1 MRSLPSPRGPLSE
14 LLVSRLTDEPGPVH
28 EVAASPIE
36 DPLSDEDLQLALYL
50 CYELHYRGLPG
61 VSDDWEWEP
70 SLLRLR
76 ARLESRFERA
86 LREAV
91 AGPAPVSADTVDMA
105 LRAISELEASS
116 LSAFIR
122 TRA

>member
-36 DPLSDEDLQLALYL
+36 DPLVDEDLQLALYL

-61 VSDDWEWEP
+61 VSDEWEWEP
-70 SLLRLR
+70 SLLRVR
-76 ARLESRFERA
+76 AGLERRFESA

-91 AGPAPVSADTVDMA
+91 PTPAPAPADTVDLA
-105 LRAISELEASS
+105 LRAISELDAPS
-116 LSAFIR
+116 LSAF
-122 TRA
+122 